1 MPPSGGKEVQMI
13 GKLNEYAHLVIE
25 VGLNVQKGQEV
36 VINSPV
42 DCAFF
47 ARLCARA
54 AYDVGARR
62 VHMLWRDDE
71 ISREYWLKAEDTVFD
86 EVLPWDV
93 ERNLTL
99 AKKNAAFLN
108 ISATDPENLKGVD
121 PKRLERASKANNQAN
136 KEYYTM
142 LMNSDFPWC
151 VASIPIPSWAKKVF
165 PGVPEEEAM
174 DKLWNAIFDAVR
186 IENCGGAVDRWRKH
200 CAFLDEKSK
209 KLNELN
215 FKSLHYTNSI
225 GTDLTIELPEGHVW
239 EAGSESSKTGIEFVA
254 NMPTEEVFTAPKR
267 DGVNGKV
274 VATKP
279 LVIDGNIVK
288 NFYMIFKD
296 GKIVEA
302 HAEEGEEYL
311 LNAIKEDEN
320 ACMLGEVALVQYDSP
335 ISNSGILFYNTL
347 FDENASCHLAFGA
360 AYPSCLKGGT
370 ELNEEEL
377 LAKGINCS
385 AQHCDFMVGS
395 KDLSIIGT
403 THDGKNIPV
412 FVDGNFAL

>member
-1 MPPSGGKEVQMI
+1 
-13 GKLNEYAHLVIE
+13 
-25 VGLNVQKGQEV
+25 
-36 VINSPV
+36 
-42 DCAFF
+42 
-47 ARLCARA
+47 
-54 AYDVGARR
+54 
-62 VHMLWRDDE
+62 
-71 ISREYWLKAEDTVFD
+71 
-86 EVLPWDV
+86 
-93 ERNLTL
+93 
-99 AKKNAAFLN
+99 
-108 ISATDPENLKGVD
+108 
-121 PKRLERASKANNQAN
+121 
-136 KEYYTM
+136 
-142 LMNSDFPWC
+142 
-151 VASIPIPSWAKKVF
+151 
-165 PGVPEEEAM
+165 
-174 DKLWNAIFDAVR
+174 
-186 IENCGGAVDRWRKH
+186 
-200 CAFLDEKSK
+200 
-209 KLNELN
+209 
-215 FKSLHYTNSI
+215 
-225 GTDLTIELPEGHVW
+225 
-239 EAGSESSKTGIEFVA
+239 
-254 NMPTEEVFTAPKR
+254 MPTEEVFTAPKR

-370 ELNEEEL
+370 ELSEEEL